1 VNVPDLTEY
10 RPVLSGGTWEGS
22 EMSGERSNISFEC
35 DLVMKGGITSGIV
48 YPPAVVEIAKD
59 HRLRSIG
66 GSSAGAIAA
75 AAAAAAEFGRF
86 SNTGG
91 FELLATLPKQLSEVD
106 RTGRTR
112 LQRLFQPQPST
123 TDLFDLLWLV
133 RSTRR
138 KQRRS
143 EVVQRLMWRGT
154 VPRSV
159 NIAGIAGSLI
169 AAALL
174 VAAILASQGW
184 GIAAAALLFAIVLT
198 LWLVARRIAKAVTGA
213 VRLAKNAPDAVAVN
227 YHGLCNGRTPAGS
240 HDPGLTDWLYDTL
253 QALGGRND
261 DDVDQE
267 IRARPITYGE
277 LSGSGI
283 ELITMTTDVTRGTAE
298 VFPLRSGGWAFDQEE
313 MRTLFPDE
321 VVDHLVMKAPVPD
334 EADRRIA
341 LKEAGLSALPPP
353 DDLPIVLGA
362 RMSLSFPLLLSAIP
376 LYAWVPQRVDDQW
389 KMRYVRCWLSDG
401 GITSN
406 LPVHLFD
413 TPLPSRPTYAINLG
427 GGGDSSADC
436 GNIWR
441 PLGAG
446 AGRHPGNGP
455 IESTVQFISAVF
467 DTMQNWSDNS
477 LVRAPGYRDRICTVR
492 LGEGEGGMNLDM
504 SPATID
510 RLARRGALAGDN
522 LAWIRRGTAV
532 SCPAPPSA
540 DAQQL
545 SHQWDRHRF
554 IRYRTFL
561 GGLARYLADAH
572 DGFDGPGNCSSL
584 GRQAVLDAWFPYR
597 AGWTNARNDG
607 IEADLSTM
615 FGLDLDRMAR
625 GTPAGSALGF
635 DARATDFGRR

>member
-1 VNVPDLTEY
+1 
-10 RPVLSGGTWEGS
+10 
-22 EMSGERSNISFEC
+22 MSGAWSDIPFEC

-75 AAAAAAEFGRF
+75 AAAASAELGRF

-112 LQRLFQPQPST
+112 LQRLFQAQPST
-123 TDLFDLLWLV
+123 TDLFDLFWLV
-133 RSTRR
+133 RSTKG

-143 EVVQRLMWRGT
+143 GVIERLKRRGT
-154 VPRSV
+154 VPRLVSV
-159 NIAGIAGSLI
+159 TGIAGSLL

-174 VAAILASQGW
+174 VAAILTAQGW
-184 GIAAAALLFAIVLT
+184 GIASATILFAIVST
-198 LWLVARRIAKAVTGA
+198 LWLVGRRIAKAVTGG
-213 VRLAKNAPDAVAVN
+213 VRLAKDAPDAVAAN
-227 YHGLCNGRTPAGS
+227 YHGLCNGRTSAGS
-240 HDPGLTDWLYDTL
+240 DDPGLTDWLYDTL

-261 DDVDQE
+261 DGVDQE
-267 IRARPITYGE
+267 TRARPITYGD
-277 LSGSGI
+277 LSGAGV

-298 VFPLRSGGWAFDQEE
+298 MFPLRGGGWAFDQKE
-313 MRTLFPDE
+313 MRTLFPDA
-321 VVDHLVMKAPVPD
+321 VVDYLVMKAPVPD
-334 EADRRIA
+334 EADRRAA
-341 LKEAGLSALPPP
+341 LEEAGLSALPPP

-362 RMSLSFPLLLSAIP
+362 RMSLSFPFLLSAIP
-376 LYAWVPQRVDDQW
+376 LYAWVPQRVADSW
-389 KMRYVRCWLSDG
+389 KMRYVRCWFSDG

-413 TPLPSRPTYAINLG
+413 RPLPSRPTYAINLG
-427 GGGDSSADC
+427 GGGGDPAADC

-441 PLGAG
+441 PLGTG

-455 IESTVQFISAVF
+455 IMSTVQFMSAVF

-477 LVRAPGYRDRICTVR
+477 LIRAPGYRDRICTVR

-504 SPATID
+504 PSATID
-510 RLARRGALAGDN
+510 RLARRGALAGEN
-522 LAWIRRGTAV
+522 LAWIRRGTAG
-532 SCPAPPSA
+532 SCPAPPTA

-572 DGFDGPGNCSSL
+572 AGFDGPGNYSSL
-584 GRQAVLDAWFPYR
+584 SQRAVLDAWLPYR
-597 AGWTNARNDG
+597 SGWTNARNDE
-607 IEADLSTM
+607 IAADVRTM
-615 FGLDLDRMAR
+615 FGLDLSRMAQ

-635 DARATDFGRR
+635 NARATDFGK

>member
-1 VNVPDLTEY
+1 M
-10 RPVLSGGTWEGS
+10 SGTWS
-22 EMSGERSNISFEC
+22 DIPFEC

-59 HRLRSIG
+59 HRLRNIG

-75 AAAAAAEFGRF
+75 AAAAAAELGRF
-86 SNTGG
+86 SKSGG

-112 LQRLFQPQPST
+112 LQRLFQAQPST
-123 TDLFDLLWLV
+123 TDLFDLFWLV
-133 RSTRR
+133 RSTKG

-143 EVVQRLMWRGT
+143 GAIQQLNRHGT
-154 VPRSV
+154 VPRLV
-159 NIAGIAGSLI
+159 NVTGIAGSLI

-174 VAAILASQGW
+174 VAAILTAQGW
-184 GIAAAALLFAIVLT
+184 GIASATILFAIVST
-198 LWLVARRIAKAVTGA
+198 LWLVGRRIARAVTGA
-213 VRLAKNAPDAVAVN
+213 VRLAKDAPDAVAAN
-227 YHGLCNGRTPAGS
+227 YHGLCNGRTSAGPD
-240 HDPGLTDWLYDTL
+240 DPGLTDWLHDTL

-261 DDVDQE
+261 DGVDQE
-267 IRARPITYGE
+267 TRARPITYGD
-277 LSGSGI
+277 LSGAGV

-298 VFPLRSGGWAFDQEE
+298 MFPLRGGGWAFDEKE
-313 MRTLFPDE
+313 MRTLFPDA
-321 VVDHLVMKAPVPD
+321 VVDYLVMKAPVPE
-334 EADRRIA
+334 EADRRAA
-341 LKEAGLSALPPP
+341 LEEAGLSALPPP

-362 RMSLSFPLLLSAIP
+362 RMSLSFPFLLSAIP
-376 LYAWVPQRVDDQW
+376 LYAWVPQRVAESW

-413 TPLPSRPTYAINLG
+413 RPLPSRPTYAINLG
-427 GGGDSSADC
+427 GGGDPAADC

-455 IESTVQFISAVF
+455 IMSTVQFMSAVF

-504 SPATID
+504 SSATID
-510 RLARRGALAGDN
+510 RLARRGALAGEN
-522 LAWIRRGTAV
+522 LAWIRRGTAG
-532 SCPAPPSA
+532 SCPAPPTA

-572 DGFDGPGNCSSL
+572 AGFDGPGNYSSL
-584 GRQAVLDAWFPYR
+584 GQRAVLDAWFPYR
-597 AGWTNARNDG
+597 SGWTNTRHDG
-607 IEADLSTM
+607 IAADVRTM
-615 FGLDLDRMAR
+615 FGLDLRRMAQ

-635 DARATDFGRR
+635 NARATDFGKR